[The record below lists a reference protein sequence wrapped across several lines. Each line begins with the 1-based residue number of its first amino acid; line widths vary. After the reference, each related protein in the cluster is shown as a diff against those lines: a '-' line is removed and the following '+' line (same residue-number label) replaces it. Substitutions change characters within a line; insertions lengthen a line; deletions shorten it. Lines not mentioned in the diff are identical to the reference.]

1 MVLEEA
7 VIIAG
12 IGCRPSCPASA
23 ILALVAAAGRR
34 PDLIAT
40 IDLRLSAPGLL
51 AAAAALDLQ
60 LRGFSA
66 ADLRRQPTLTAAPAA
81 ARHLGTPS
89 VAEAAALAAAG
100 PGGRLILPR
109 IQNECATLALAAGD
123 AA

>member
-1 MVLEEA
+1 MRASLL
-7 VIIAG
+7 
-12 IGCRPSCPASA
+12 PA
-23 ILALVAAAGRR
+23 LFALPV
-34 PDLIAT
+34 
-40 IDLRLSAPGLL
+40 L
-51 AAAAALDLQ
+51 AAPSPAPEGIAVRVDRRFELMSIVFRLA
-60 LRGFSA
+60 GFREYRMGA
-66 ADLRRQPTLTAAPAA
+66 IADYNAAPAA